1 MNDLNVAPSFFCS
14 EFQMEGINNCW
25 VHALKFSLNF
35 LLINL
40 SLCPKKSVE
49 LSDWEEMGHFWETL
63 LLFPQKLLFKYNPS
77 DKFNVCDSELQTVS
91 NFLAAGKFQF
101 NDACITDFNQ

>member
-63 LLFPQKLLFKYNPS
+63 LGVENT
-77 DKFNVCDSELQTVS
+77 C
-91 NFLAAGKFQF
+91 A
-101 NDACITDFNQ
+101 

>member
-1 MNDLNVAPSFFCS
+1 
-14 EFQMEGINNCW
+14 

-63 LLFPQKLLFKYNPS
+63 FGRLHKKTFCSSLVRLHYF
-77 DKFNVCDSELQTVS
+77 
-91 NFLAAGKFQF
+91 FL
-101 NDACITDFNQ
+101 N

>member
-40 SLCPKKSVE
+40 SLCPKRVE
-49 LSDWEEMGHFWETL
+49 LSDWEEIFFGFFFEPKLYTL
-63 LLFPQKLLFKYNPS
+63 KS
-77 DKFNVCDSELQTVS
+77 IICDAKNHYTDLKS
-91 NFLAAGKFQF
+91 N
-101 NDACITDFNQ
+101 

>member
-63 LLFPQKLLFKYNPS
+63 FGRLHKKTFSSSLVRLHYF
-77 DKFNVCDSELQTVS
+77 
-91 NFLAAGKFQF
+91 FL
-101 NDACITDFNQ
+101 N

>member
-1 MNDLNVAPSFFCS
+1 
-14 EFQMEGINNCW
+14 MEGINNCW

-49 LSDWEEMGHFWETL
+49 LSDWEEIEGPKFSF
-63 LLFPQKLLFKYNPS
+63 LLFFAQEFFDNPYREI
-77 DKFNVCDSELQTVS
+77 V
-91 NFLAAGKFQF
+91 
-101 NDACITDFNQ
+101 II